1 MMSFQALIVT
11 TGSLYSGEAWKAAY
25 LSAPEGERLL
35 CTEIMAAGGA
45 IPFSN
50 LKKRYEKAVT
60 SGRDRYPSFEASLTN
75 ATGTFLRIK
84 PYYLGERLVQFY
96 HPSMRDLLA
105 ELIQED
111 KIGSSPN

>member
-1 MMSFQALIVT
+1 
-11 TGSLYSGEAWKAAY
+11 
-25 LSAPEGERLL
+25 
-35 CTEIMAAGGA
+35 MAAGGA

-111 KIGSSPN
+111 KIMRTSYLKQLTLKEVMSIAGASKGPPMAHHHKDIV